1 MYWPA
6 GVKHGVDLQNM
17 KSGLFIIY
25 LKYHDPKKIYEEY
38 KSEIMNTIKCL
49 KPQLS

>member
-17 KSGLFIIY
+17 KSGLIISY
-25 LKYHDPKKIYEEY
+25 LKYHDPKKIYEEANQKNHHEY
-38 KSEIMNTIKCL
+38 NQMF
-49 KPQLS
+49 